1 MILFLIWLYS
11 LDIARWFLSS
21 LNIIWTINKKPNTV
35 YLTIDDVVNPDS
47 FEEILDVF
55 DKFNVKATF
64 FVISSYVTESNK
76 KLLTRSVKSGHR
88 LANHGQRNKMHA
100 LYSDIKL
107 LEEIEECD
115 NLIKQIYLE
124 NNIEIPKEK
133 FFRPGCGITTKTIE
147 KVCSMLD
154 YKIVLGSVYP
164 SDTKL
169 PFPNILAWY
178 IIFKTKP
185 NDIIILH
192 DRPHCPS
199 TLKNILPYLKEKFV
213 LDVL

>member
-47 FEEILDVF
+47 FEEILDVL

-133 FFRPGCGITTKTIE
+133 FFRPDGHCTYPFGKGNAISVTGRQTRIANERE
-147 KVCSMLD
+147 KSLLD
-154 YKIVLGSVYP
+154 FSIKIGYAPTEAEFRSERI
-164 SDTKL
+164 
-169 PFPNILAWY
+169 NIL
-178 IIFKTKP
+178 
-185 NDIIILH
+185 
-192 DRPHCPS
+192 
-199 TLKNILPYLKEKFV
+199 
-213 LDVL
+213 LD